1 MSVQT
6 FDPSQPQISMTDAAQ
21 QQAGKEI
28 AREHAHGIRLSV
40 KESGCSGYMYIL
52 DYVHDSG
59 GDDVRLPFGD
69 GITLFV
75 DKASLAVV
83 NGTEIDYVTE
93 GVNSFFK
100 FRNPN
105 ATGECGC
112 GESFTVNG

>member
-6 FDPSQPQISMTDAAQ
+6 FNPNQPHIAMTNAAQ
-21 QQAGKEI
+21 AQARREI
-28 AREHAHGIRLSV
+28 SREKARGIRLAV
-40 KESGCSGYMYIL
+40 KESGCSGYMYVL
-52 DYVHDSG
+52 DYVHDAQDNDATISF
-59 GDDVRLPFGD
+59 GDDV
-69 GITLFV
+69 TLYV
-75 DKASLAVV
+75 DKDSLKVI

-105 ATGECGC
+105 VTGECGC